1 MKTIHQLIVRLLLFC
16 LLPIGVVAE
25 QVSSQSYD
33 SPMPVLYNEATQ
45 DRMIM
50 LGFKDSGINRIR
62 PPGQYRM
69 RGGYQST
76 AWARRMAARIA
87 DDYGLTELTAWPITE
102 VGIHCIVYKLPDSM
116 SIQQALQKMAKDT
129 RLDLVQSMQFYRTR
143 AHQRYTDPY
152 YKLQP
157 QVQSMHIEE
166 LHEHATGKNITI
178 ALIDTGVDYK
188 HPDLK
193 GQVSEK
199 HNYAVQISPNFF
211 NDLHGTAVAGVM
223 VAHAGNG
230 AGIVGIAP
238 DSKIL
243 ALKSCW
249 PTKPGDI
256 EAVCNSFTLALAI
269 NQAIESN
276 VDVLNLSLSGRYD
289 PLLDKLIRKAI
300 KKGIVVVAA
309 SEDTKGNNF
318 PASLNKVLGIY
329 SQKPVS
335 DPDNPSNI
343 ITAPGDEILTT
354 FPKASY
360 DFISGS
366 SFSAAHISAI
376 VALLLEHNPDLKPGE
391 IATILTNTRMS
402 DLHLLFN

>member
-1 MKTIHQLIVRLLLFC
+1 MAS
-16 LLPIGVVAE
+16 VAE
-25 QVSSQSYD
+25 QVSSQTYD
-33 SPMPVLYNEATQ
+33 RPSVPVLYNEATQ
-45 DRMIM
+45 DKMIM
-50 LGFKDSGINRIR
+50 LGFKDSGIHRIR

-76 AWARRMAARIA
+76 AWARRMSARIA

-116 SIQQALQKMAKDT
+116 SIQQALQTMAKDT

-143 AHQRYTDPY
+143 AHRRYTDPY

-157 QVQSMHIEE
+157 QVQTMHIEE
-166 LHEHATGKNITI
+166 LHQHATGKNITI
-178 ALIDTGVDYK
+178 GLIDTGVDYK

-193 GQVSEK
+193 GQVSAK
-199 HNYAVQISPNFF
+199 HNYAIQISPDFF

-230 AGIVGIAP
+230 AGSVGIAP
-238 DSKIL
+238 DAKLL

-249 PTKPGDI
+249 PTRPGDI

-276 VDVLNLSLSGRYD
+276 VDILNLSLTGRYD

-309 SEDTKGNNF
+309 SEDTRKANNF
-318 PASLNKVLGIY
+318 PASLDKVLGIY
-329 SQKPVS
+329 SQQPTVDS
-335 DPDNPSNI
+335 DNPAHI
-343 ITAPGDEILTT
+343 ISAPGDEILTT

-376 VALLLEHNPDLKPGE
+376 VALLLEHNPDLKPDT
-391 IATILTNTRMS
+391 IATILATTSMS
-402 DLHLLFN
+402 DLHLLFNE